1 MPSLILCSK
10 LSKTQKGPTLAKPI
24 FDDQIKQKQ
33 KNQTGDS
40 SIANFR
46 AVRLLVGRMATAGL
60 LAILS
65 PAEQLSD
72 LLDEAPLDRLDF
84 LYFGHLF
91 LQF

>member
-1 MPSLILCSK
+1 MIKINKSK
-10 LSKTQKGPTLAKPI
+10 KK
-24 FDDQIKQKQ
+24 
-33 KNQTGDS
+33 QTGDS
-40 SIANFR
+40 CIADPR
-46 AVRLLVGRMATAGL
+46 AVRLLVGRVATAGL

-72 LLDEAPLDRLDF
+72 LLDEAPLDRLYF